1 MLQILL
7 KINIFS
13 IRGGGGGGGGGGKLV
28 TFPNFVSRPVTA
40 LDGDVSSGYSALLLI
55 PS

>member
-13 IRGGGGGGGGGGKLV
+13 IGGGGGGGIPLNG

-40 LDGDVSSGYSALLLI
+40 IDGDVSSGYSALL
-55 PS
+55 